1 MGSYLTG
8 GFGLLMMFVTVVLVL
23 LWIALPIAV
32 FRMKDRMDKMQAELE
47 STNALLVRIAKS
59 LEQKP
64 ADTGGSR

>member
-32 FRMKDRMDKMQAELE
+32 FRMKDRMDKMQEQLE
-47 STNALLVRIAKS
+47 EANGYLAAITKS
-59 LEQKP
+59 LERQ
-64 ADTGGSR
+64 

>member
-32 FRMKDRMDKMQAELE
+32 FRMKDRMDKMQGQLE
-47 STNALLVRIAKS
+47 EANQNLASIVHLLERK
-59 LEQKP
+59 
-64 ADTGGSR
+64 